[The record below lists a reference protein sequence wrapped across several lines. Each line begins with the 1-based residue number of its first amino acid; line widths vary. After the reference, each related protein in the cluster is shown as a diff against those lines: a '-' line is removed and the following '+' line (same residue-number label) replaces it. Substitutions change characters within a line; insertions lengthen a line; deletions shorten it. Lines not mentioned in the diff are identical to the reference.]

1 MDKQLKLLIL
11 IYFISGL
18 GLAPIITSRI
28 FTPLNKDK
36 KNEEKTGD
44 SMGESFISRFRQKIS
59 FLRPET
65 GIYWELMH
73 FIMYFFLGY
82 FAPNYWYLSITIGH
96 LFEHFENYLAKDHDL
111 PISPDFKRD
120 MVVNSVGI
128 LCGIVTRFS

>member
-18 GLAPIITSRI
+18 GLAPIVISRI
-28 FTPLNKDK
+28 FNPLNKDK
-36 KNEEKTGD
+36 KKEEKTGD
-44 SMGESFISRFRQKIS
+44 SMGKSFISHLRQKIS

-82 FAPNYWYLSITIGH
+82 FAPNYWYLSTTIGY
-96 LFEHFENYLAKDHDL
+96 LFEHFEYYLKDHDI
-111 PISPDFKRD
+111 PISPDIKRD
-120 MVVNSVGI
+120 MVMNSVG
-128 LCGIVTRFS
+128 LLGGIVTRLS